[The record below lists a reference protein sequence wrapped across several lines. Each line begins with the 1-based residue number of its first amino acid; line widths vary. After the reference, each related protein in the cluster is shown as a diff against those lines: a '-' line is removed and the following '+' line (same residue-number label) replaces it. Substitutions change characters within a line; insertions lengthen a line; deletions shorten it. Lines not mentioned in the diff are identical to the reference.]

1 MSTGIVRYS
10 EPLDVEE
17 LRFLEKKA
25 ATDTSNYYKVF
36 QVLMIGSFVIPF
48 AGAWYRAFDG
58 MVNAFSPFR
67 FFSAAGTLILLSSAA
82 TYIAY
87 RTYLRKLKLDIRD
100 KTKTIEKNH
109 IMKKVHVTTNDTY
122 HLYIDSPVK
131 LSIEVKLEDYLLLNT
146 GDEVS
151 IEYATHSKE
160 YLGYF

>member
-67 FFSAAGTLILLSSAA
+67 FFSCFASSVISFARVFKLLSS
-82 TYIAY
+82 YSS
-87 RTYLRKLKLDIRD
+87 
-100 KTKTIEKNH
+100 
-109 IMKKVHVTTNDTY
+109 
-122 HLYIDSPVK
+122 SPH
-131 LSIEVKLEDYLLLNT
+131 
-146 GDEVS
+146 
-151 IEYATHSKE
+151 HS
-160 YLGYF
+160 LT